1 MKGEGKIKWKESLG
15 KLPWGLIFLICV
27 AMWAVIELIVSI
39 LYFF

>member
-15 KLPWGLIFLICV
+15 KLSWGLIFLLCV
-27 AMWAVIELIVSI
+27 ALWALIELIISV